1 MGAPS
6 PSGGRRR
13 RPLGASRQE
22 GGGKASRD
30 RGAVRKGGKG
40 GKGEGAW
47 PTTGGVA
54 KREEGVVKQKGAW
67 LSAGVFREAGRVTQF
82 PLPPGR
88 EGVAVVLRG
97 RRLLPPLR
105 SGLRRAAPRRQ
116 VPGWGSGP
124 PPALPSQATE
134 SGALWGWWCRQGGGR
149 RCRALPRGGGR

>member
-1 MGAPS
+1 MA
-6 PSGGRRR
+6 
-13 RPLGASRQE
+13 
-22 GGGKASRD
+22 
-30 RGAVRKGGKG
+30 
-40 GKGEGAW
+40 
-47 PTTGGVA
+47 
-54 KREEGVVKQKGAW
+54 KQKGAW

-134 SGALWGWWCRQGGGR
+134 PGALWGWGGGAGP
-149 RCRALPRGGGR
+149 CLGVGGGELGGGWGMAGGWLGLVGGT